1 MKNMDT
7 FAKRVVARRKE
18 LQLTQNQLAELS
30 GLKQPDISKI
40 ELGRILSTTQI
51 VPLAKALRCDPSWL
65 LTGEAGAPTAAN
77 GLEPVGYSTEALA
90 LAWLLDQVTNRLDKT
105 VANNAATAAILS
117 ILQKMPEGS
126 THKQDEHAKPP
137 KQNA

>member
-1 MKNMDT
+1 MET
-7 FAKRVVARRKE
+7 FAKRVAARRKE
-18 LQLTQNQLAELS
+18 LDLTQNQLAELS

-65 LTGEAGAPTAAN
+65 LTGEDGAPITANAS
-77 GLEPVGYSTEALA
+77 EPVGYSTEALA
-90 LAWLLDQVTNRLDKT
+90 LAWLLDQVPNRLDKT
-105 VANNAATAAILS
+105 VANNAATAAILAV
-117 ILQKMPEGS
+117 LQKMPEVP
-126 THKQDEHAKPP
+126 THMLEGHVTVT